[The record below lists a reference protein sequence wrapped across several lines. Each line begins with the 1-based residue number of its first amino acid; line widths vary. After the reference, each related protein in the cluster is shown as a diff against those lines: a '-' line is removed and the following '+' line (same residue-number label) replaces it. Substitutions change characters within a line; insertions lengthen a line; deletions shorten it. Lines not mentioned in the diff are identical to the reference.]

1 MTQKKRSLIAGIL
14 YLSLV
19 IPGPFAFLLIPDMIY
34 GAVDPNQYILN
45 HMYLIYVWLFL
56 DVLIIGI
63 EIALA
68 FLLLKLFLPI
78 NRFLSQVAY
87 VLRMIVVGVMIIN
100 VVYLMLILIG
110 SGTNPIG
117 FVDLHVDF
125 TFIWQFVFSFH
136 VLTLGIFMIKYIKT
150 IWKYLGYVLILG
162 SLGYLIDVFNHFL
175 LDSSFFTNV
184 GNLLLVFVTLAEIG
198 MGIALL
204 LNKAI
209 PKTSS
214 TLV

>member
-1 MTQKKRSLIAGIL
+1 MTQRKRSLIAGIL
-14 YLSLV
+14 YLSLI

-34 GAVDPNQYILN
+34 NAVDPNQYILN
-45 HMYLIYVWLFL
+45 NMYLIYIWLFL

-68 FLLLKLFLPI
+68 FLLLKLFLPVD
-78 NRFLSQVAY
+78 RFLSQVAY

-125 TFIWQFVFSFH
+125 TFVWQFVFSFH
-136 VLTLGIFMIKYIKT
+136 VLVLGIIMIKYVKT
-150 IWKYLGYVLILG
+150 LWKYLGYILILG
-162 SLGYLIDVFNHFL
+162 SVGYLIDVFNHFI
-175 LDSSFFTNV
+175 LDSLFFTSV
-184 GNLLLVFVTLAEIG
+184 GNLLLIFVTLAEIG

-204 LNKAI
+204 LNKAT
-209 PKTSS
+209 PKTINTSI
-214 TLV
+214 